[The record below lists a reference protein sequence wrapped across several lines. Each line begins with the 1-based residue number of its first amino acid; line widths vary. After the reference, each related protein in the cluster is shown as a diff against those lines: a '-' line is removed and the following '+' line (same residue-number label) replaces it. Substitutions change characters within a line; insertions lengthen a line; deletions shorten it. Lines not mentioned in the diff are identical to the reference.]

1 MIDTDLIDIDE
12 EVDEDEDE
20 AESLYSAEGFMDKM
34 ENSFNEGVLSA
45 QGLTQVGSSYKF
57 TGLDGEEYM
66 LSFKQKLF
74 SEGYLKHKG
83 NGVDAVI
90 YAGYDVR
97 KKDREGQPIDNVFNR
112 KLASVI
118 ASQNLTKLN
127 VTAYIQ
133 TLYERYGFTDEAVER
148 EHLFLINQH
157 ADLKTKAKAIDMF
170 YALKAKYPAKK
181 LDLTTL
187 GQSII
192 GIEYVNPTTD
202 KQEPA

>member
-12 EVDEDEDE
+12 EVDEDEEE

-66 LSFKQKLF
+66 LTFKQKLF
-74 SEGYLKHKG
+74 AEGYLKHKG

-97 KKDREGQPIDNVFNR
+97 KRDREGQPIDNYFNR
-112 KLASVI
+112 KLSAVI
-118 ASQNLTKLN
+118 SSQNLTKLN

-133 TLYERYGFTDEAVER
+133 TLYERYGFSDEAVER

-170 YALKAKYPAKK
+170 YNLRAKYPAKK

-192 GIEYVNPTTD
+192 GIEYVNPTTN